1 MIARIFA
8 MATLETDIA
17 QGSTWVY
24 QSYVEPY
31 FRKNEANI
39 DKAIADAQTQTVTF
53 MQSRLA
59 IIWET
64 VIGLLNNGA
73 GRQQP
78 QSGTPGAPGG
88 SGQPASGGAS
98 NGPATPA
105 APWIAAAQG
114 LWSAYGPAVMG
125 AINRGGQAS
134 AASTAQAASGQRPP
148 SDSSTASR
156 PATSP
161 TTSRSAASPTT
172 SRSAASFPTVPSS
185 PPVSRGTS
193 SGYRGYQT
201 SADPRQ
207 VPLPPSGW
215 YNPHVFNLQMLKLF
229 LQALLL
235 RLETLRLLRRSLSHT
250 TTEWSTLNAREQGNR

>member
-1 MIARIFA
+1 MTYNSAYFPLTGNQDPRSSLPLTPTNSSTIAHIFA

-64 VIGLLNNGA
+64 VIGLLNKGA
-73 GRQQP
+73 ARQQP
-78 QSGTPGAPGG
+78 QSGTPGAPGP

-98 NGPATPA
+98 NGPAAPA

-114 LWSAYGPAVMG
+114 LWSAYGPAVVG
-125 AINRGGQAS
+125 ALNRGGQ
-134 AASTAQAASGQRPP
+134 TPAASGQRPP

-156 PATSP
+156 PAASP

-185 PPVSRGTS
+185 PPVSRGSS
-193 SGYRGYQT
+193 SGYQGYQT

-215 YNPHVFNLQMLKLF
+215 YIPHVLILQMLKLF
-229 LQALLL
+229 C
-235 RLETLRLLRRSLSHT
+235 RRSYPC
-250 TTEWSTLNAREQGNR
+250 